1 MGYPLVNDKGEFER
15 QTRTNTFIESTF
27 QLDNMLAMAF
37 SVGELLLVIECKR
50 SRFQPGKVFAS
61 VQEQKAY
68 DCQSFD
74 SRGAFWVR

>member
-1 MGYPLVNDKGEFER
+1 MGRLDRSLPAPKATRAQVKMGYPLVNDKGELER

-37 SVGELLLVIECKR
+37 RVGELLLVIECKR

-61 VQEQKAY
+61 E
-68 DCQSFD
+68 
-74 SRGAFWVR
+74 